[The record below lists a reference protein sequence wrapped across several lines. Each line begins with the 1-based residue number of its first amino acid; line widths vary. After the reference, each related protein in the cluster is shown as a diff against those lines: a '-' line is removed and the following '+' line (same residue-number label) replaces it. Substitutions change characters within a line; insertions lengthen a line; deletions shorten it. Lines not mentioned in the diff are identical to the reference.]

1 MFREGISTLN
11 IRSILREP
19 LDFIYF
25 LCYNLLIFKNE
36 IEWWL
41 KEKKNIFIYI
51 FYWFGRTGSFA
62 YYTFYGLR

>member
-25 LCYNLLIFKNE
+25 SCYNFLAFLKEGIKVIKKKMNIFYLHFLLIWKDE
-36 IEWWL
+36 CPL
-41 KEKKNIFIYI
+41 PTYP
-51 FYWFGRTGSFA
+51 
-62 YYTFYGLR
+62 